1 MIYFYV
7 IVKLINILLFR
18 CFILKLKQ
26 KFDSCKECKILK
38 ELELKL
44 GLWLGMASQ
53 NSYQVCDNSL
63 CQRRPMV
70 LINVLCQFKVNIELK
85 IHQKEL

>member
-38 ELELKL
+38 EL
-44 GLWLGMASQ
+44 
-53 NSYQVCDNSL
+53 NSSL
-63 CQRRPMV
+63 AFDLVWPHRIATKSV
-70 LINVLCQFKVNIELK
+70 IIVFV
-85 IHQKEL
+85 KEDQWF